1 MTTTSMASRT
11 DAVVRPPVPR
21 WLRTTGTVLGWLI
34 VPPVVLPILL
44 LIAALGTL
52 VFWPFLPPLFAEF
65 VLGSAKAPID
75 DALAAA
81 NKPTRALLPR
91 VSGPRV
97 AHT

>member
-1 MTTTSMASRT
+1 MTTTSMASGT
-11 DAVVRPPVPR
+11 DAVVRPPVPG

-75 DALAAA
+75 DALAASR
-81 NKPTRALLPR
+81 KPTRALLPR

>member
-1 MTTTSMASRT
+1 MKTTSTQSGT
-11 DAVVRPPVPR
+11 DGLVRPDVPD
-21 WLRTTGTVLGWLI
+21 WLRTTGMVLGWLI
-34 VPPVVLPILL
+34 VPPVVIPILL

-65 VLGSAKAPID
+65 VLGSAKAPVD
-75 DALAAA
+75 EALAAA

-97 AHT
+97 AHP